1 MKKKNKYKTLYV
13 FLLCVLLLSISNDA
27 FAQSKG
33 SVQLKASVD
42 NNGNDYKLS
51 NTKFIMYQ
59 VGVYKNG
66 TGDLQADFA
75 DSGVT
80 FDFEDSSIQGSDAQ
94 KLEEYAKENQIQGT
108 AETTNSN
115 GEILFD
121 NLDRGIYLFVQ
132 PEKTYLG
139 NQAYQSEAF
148 IVSVPGYYDGQIIW
162 NVVAEPKFKNESIPV
177 IVTRTPPVSEEPPSN
192 DEPENHT
199 STDHSHTGKVKT
211 GDDTN
216 IFQWFL
222 LMGTS
227 ALTVLLYTSQKKKQ
241 KNGKML

>member
-13 FLLCVLLLSISNDA
+13 FMLCVLLLSISDNA

-66 TGDLQADFA
+66 TWNLQADFA

-94 KLEEYAKENQIQGT
+94 KLEEYAEENQIQGT
-108 AETTNSN
+108 A
-115 GEILFD
+115 
-121 NLDRGIYLFVQ
+121 
-132 PEKTYLG
+132 
-139 NQAYQSEAF
+139 
-148 IVSVPGYYDGQIIW
+148 
-162 NVVAEPKFKNESIPV
+162 
-177 IVTRTPPVSEEPPSN
+177 
-192 DEPENHT
+192 
-199 STDHSHTGKVKT
+199 
-211 GDDTN
+211 
-216 IFQWFL
+216 
-222 LMGTS
+222 
-227 ALTVLLYTSQKKKQ
+227 
-241 KNGKML
+241 